1 MLDIHLIDPEVPE
14 KVLQEVNREEEMIIK
29 IMIKV
34 KLLSYLNHFLQGEDE
49 NNYSMVKVEILSP
62 KDYYFLYEHLCEI
75 EDYYEMKQNQRLIQE
90 YPEFLTMLIKLFNQ
104 AVVTPK
110 TTKIQF
116 QMNKDN
122 SGDLFF
128 QQVMEYESKPKRKG
142 NDAAEQEK
150 CKLVLLAY

>member
-34 KLLSYLNHFLQGEDE
+34 KLLSYLNHLLQGEDE
-49 NNYSMVKVEILSP
+49 NNYSIVKVEILSP

-75 EDYYEMKQNQRLIQE
+75 EDYYEMKQNQRLIQD

-128 QQVMEYESKPKRKG
+128 QQVMEYEAKPKKKG
-142 NDAAEQEK
+142 SDDAEQEK
-150 CKLVLLAY
+150 RKVVRRVD

>member
-34 KLLSYLNHFLQGEDE
+34 KLLSYLNHLLQGEDE

-142 NDAAEQEK
+142 NDAAE
-150 CKLVLLAY
+150 